1 MNYKKAAIALAVS
14 SISASAFALSPSV
27 GDPGFSGSIN
37 LGGGG
42 GKAETNFVSEMFG
55 IDISDDQLE
64 GINAEDKSLGLP
76 AFGYDLGWT
85 FSGGNTRVFIADDAH
100 GDILEFDGRTALG
113 IRYDSNGIG
122 NFQLEGLVS
131 SGETNVYRDPYQSG
145 KRDDT
150 EYTNNGGRFTWD
162 QMFGSQL
169 ELMLE
174 ATKVEVDKERSG
186 STTLGLSQADRK
198 LLERDGDVMKA
209 SLGYLFDLGGGHSL
223 RPAIGY
229 VDYDLD
235 GDAMSRKGG
244 EVEMA
249 YGYQSSGFEL
259 SLAGRFAK
267 LDGDKVNPI
276 FLDENDMDSWSVS
289 GGMSFPGAFG
299 WQNWVPGVSAI
310 FAKDDSDIDFN
321 TAQVWIGSVTIGRAF

>member
-1 MNYKKAAIALAVS
+1 MVLAVS
-14 SISASAFALSPSV
+14 CIPVSALALSPSV

-55 IDISDDQLE
+55 IDISDDELK
-64 GINAEDKSLGLP
+64 GIDAEEKSLGLP

-113 IRYDSNGIG
+113 IRYDSDGFG
-122 NFQLEGLVS
+122 NVQLEGLVS

-145 KRDDT
+145 KRDNT

-162 QMFGSQL
+162 KIFNSNI

-186 STTLGLSQADRK
+186 STTLGLSQSERK
-198 LLERDGDVMKA
+198 LLERDGDVYKA

-229 VDYDLD
+229 VNYDLD

-244 EVEMA
+244 EIEMA
-249 YGYQSSGFEL
+249 YGYETDGFEVG
-259 SLAGRFAK
+259 LAGSYAD
-267 LDGDKVNPI
+267 LSGDENNPI
-276 FLDENDMDSWSVS
+276 FLDKNDTKSYSIS
-289 GGMSFPGAFG
+289 GAMSFPGAFG
-299 WQNWVPGVSAI
+299 WDNWVPGVSAI